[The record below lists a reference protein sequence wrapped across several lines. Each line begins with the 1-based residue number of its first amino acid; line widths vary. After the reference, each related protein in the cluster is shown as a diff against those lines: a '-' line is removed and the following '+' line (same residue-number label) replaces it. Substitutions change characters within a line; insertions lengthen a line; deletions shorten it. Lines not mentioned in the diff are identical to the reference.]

1 MVLSCSTTLTPWQI
15 FRITI
20 THNHSTLHVIL
31 QNQRKHVIQVNAS
44 VKTVLFS
51 ARKIQQMYPI
61 KPAEREDSRVKAR
74 KEGFWHS
81 PLYSCNPYC
90 CLNCNF
96 KMERK
101 VCFTAKYQWV
111 ATTMVILPPLL
122 VFLLLLLL
130 LPTASFTLGSLQAS
144 PSLLTPATSEHNF
157 FNQKSWS
164 YLKLRVWNLEYHQA
178 HLAHPIG
185 SFVQY

>member
-1 MVLSCSTTLTPWQI
+1 VPRIEDTPRCEFFFRRLKVSTYLFLMVLSCSTTLTPWQI

-74 KEGFWHS
+74 KEGF
-81 PLYSCNPYC
+81 
-90 CLNCNF
+90 
-96 KMERK
+96 
-101 VCFTAKYQWV
+101 
-111 ATTMVILPPLL
+111 
-122 VFLLLLLL
+122 
-130 LPTASFTLGSLQAS
+130 
-144 PSLLTPATSEHNF
+144 
-157 FNQKSWS
+157 
-164 YLKLRVWNLEYHQA
+164 
-178 HLAHPIG
+178 
-185 SFVQY
+185 